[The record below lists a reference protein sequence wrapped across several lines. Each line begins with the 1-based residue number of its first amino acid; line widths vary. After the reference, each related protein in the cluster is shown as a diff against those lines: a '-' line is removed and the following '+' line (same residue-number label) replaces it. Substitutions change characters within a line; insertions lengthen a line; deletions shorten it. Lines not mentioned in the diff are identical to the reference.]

1 VDSIKAS
8 YSNVVL
14 VDGGGFF
21 PESDNQQDVAWFLMD
36 AMRMLGTVAVGTSE
50 KDLRWGISFLKA
62 QVERSRLPMVCA
74 NLLEAGTRRH
84 ALKPY
89 VIQKIGR
96 AKVGFFGLMSDKVDL
111 GVARDSLRVEEPALA
126 ARRTVDELRKKGG
139 ATVVVLLSQLGK
151 VESEDLA
158 AAVPGIDAVVI
169 GHNVPFMQKGRMV
182 KNTVT
187 SYGGEQGQYVSRTIL
202 TLDSGGRMTT
212 GENETFMLGPEIPDD
227 PEFAKLVKNFEDAFN
242 EKMRKLDKER
252 AASTSTQDAQATDH
266 FLGADL
272 CMRCHQSEAEQ
283 WKTTSH
289 SQAWQTLIDVKKDAT
304 PECIG
309 CHVVGFKQPGGFQTG
324 SDVPR
329 LANVQCENC
338 HGMET
343 KHTEFATTL
352 RIQPATCI
360 TCHHGEND
368 PEFDWDKKLP
378 MVAHG
383 NVSGETIQR
392 KKVKGP
398 TSSHPMMKSGSH

>member
-8 YSNVVL
+8 YGQVAL

-21 PESDNQQDVAWFLMD
+21 PESDHQQDVAWFLMD

-50 KDLRWGISFLKA
+50 RELRWGISFLKA
-62 QVERSRLPMVCA
+62 QVARSGLPMVCA
-74 NLLEAGTRRH
+74 NLHEVGSRRP

-89 VIQKIGR
+89 VIAKVGR
-96 AKVGFFGLMSDKVDL
+96 VRVGFFGLMSDKVDL
-111 GVARDSLRVEEPALA
+111 GLSRDSLRVLEPAAA
-126 ARRTVDELRKKGG
+126 ARRTVDEMRKGG

-169 GHNVPFMQKGRMV
+169 GHNVPMMPRGRMV

-187 SYGGEQGQYVSRTIL
+187 SYGGDQGQYVSRTLL
-202 TLDSGGRMTT
+202 TVDGSGRVTT
-212 GENETFMLGPEIPDD
+212 GENETFMLGPEIPDQ
-227 PEFAKLVKNFEDAFN
+227 PEFAKLVKGFEDAFN

-252 AASTSTQDAQATDH
+252 AAAASTQHAQATDH
-266 FLGADL
+266 FLGAEL
-272 CMRCHQSEAEQ
+272 CMRCHPAEAEQ

-289 SQAWQTLIDVKKDAT
+289 ALAWQTLIDVKKDAT

-324 SDVPR
+324 ADVPR

-338 HGMET
+338 HGMGT
-343 KHTEFATTL
+343 RHTEFATTL
-352 RIQPATCI
+352 RVTAETCI

-368 PEFDWDKKLP
+368 PEFDWDRKLP

-392 KKVKGP
+392 KKIKGP
-398 TSSHPMMKSGSH
+398 SSSPMMKSGSH